1 MNSQAI
7 QNKLNEYYNSAT
19 PEQVVKEFEDMDVEF
34 VSILTYKDLR
44 RIVKLYTCLLK
55 DADMLHISKSDLK
68 RMAKT
73 FVELELKYQ

>member
-1 MNSQAI
+1 MNSKAI
-7 QNKLNEYYNSAT
+7 QNRLDNYMENAT
-19 PEQVVKEFEDMDVEF
+19 PEQVVKEFEDSGVEF

-44 RIVKLYTCLLK
+44 RIVKLYTYLLK

-73 FVELELKYQ
+73 FVELELKY